1 MDYCQSR
8 GCNDILLLYSH
19 PFLRGILLN
28 IKKYCEV
35 LYGQDVEIVV
45 LLQGPVGV
53 GYTCYCAPF
62 FKNVEDK
69 LEKDKVALMDHIDA
83 AHDKL
88 DAKIT
93 NLEHRTKSHIQH
105 LSDNVK
111 QKVI

>member
-1 MDYCQSR
+1 MFD
-8 GCNDILLLYSH
+8 
-19 PFLRGILLN
+19 
-28 IKKYCEV
+28 
-35 LYGQDVEIVV
+35 
-45 LLQGPVGV
+45 QGPVGI

-105 LSDNVK
+105 MSDNVK
-111 QKVI
+111 QKVSWMSMIQKYLNEWWIWLMYTSMINIIKCCCTISLSVILL